1 MCVHCFGS
9 HPTPFPCSE
18 YEENGEIKKETKYSY
33 SKLIYRKSLFFYVC
47 NFGLLC
53 VCILI
58 FVVNPVFSCW
68 EGKECEE
75 ISKNSVS

>member
-1 MCVHCFGS
+1 MQCVGS
-9 HPTPFPCSE
+9 HPTLFACRE

-33 SKLIYRKSLFFYVC
+33 SKLINLSLFFYTY

-53 VCILI
+53 VCVLI

-68 EGKECEE
+68 ERKEWNV
-75 ISKNSVS
+75 KK